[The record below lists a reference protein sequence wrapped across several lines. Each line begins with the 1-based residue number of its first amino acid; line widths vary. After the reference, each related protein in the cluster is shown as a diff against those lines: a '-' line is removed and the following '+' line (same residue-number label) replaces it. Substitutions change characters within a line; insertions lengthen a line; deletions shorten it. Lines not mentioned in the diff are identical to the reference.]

1 MKAARK
7 PQGPLGHWKHLW
19 SQSRSSITSHHVW
32 WNLIRSYTTTEG
44 DAALRFHPTVPME
57 ETEQEERPQA
67 QEWLP
72 HQCKHAAVFAW
83 NPLLILP
90 LLCDCL
96 KSKANINKF
105 PGPVTKRRFRTK
117 LGQHRSKEVSQQPET
132 RARSSLTKPRLHF
145 PPGQGLT
152 CWVLFLWHT
161 EQGINFCFF

>member
-7 PQGPLGHWKHLW
+7 PQGPLEHCKHLR
-19 SQSRSSITSHHVW
+19 SQSRSSVTSRRVW
-32 WNLIRSYTTTEG
+32 WSPIRSYTTEG
-44 DAALRFHPTVPME
+44 DAALRFHPTVPTE

-96 KSKANINKF
+96 KSKANISKF
-105 PGPVTKRRFRTK
+105 PGPVTKRRFRTL
-117 LGQHRSKEVSQQPET
+117 LGQHRDGLGAKRYPSSQRQEPGPPSPNPGCTSHQARDWPVECFSCGTQSKE
-132 RARSSLTKPRLHF
+132 
-145 PPGQGLT
+145 
-152 CWVLFLWHT
+152 
-161 EQGINFCFF
+161 